1 MAKWMD
7 EKKCDYCGK
16 MDFYYHTMHSTKI
29 NGTLCSDCTDHIPVG
44 FFGYDPKVP
53 EPTEWSETW
62 TLIMLKLGGKK

>member
-16 MDFYYHTMHSTKI
+16 MDFYYHTMRGPKI

-44 FFGYDPKVP
+44 FFGAYPD
-53 EPTEWSETW
+53 ENIEWSETW